1 MYAILGPDGNLE
13 TVKKT
18 VEGAV
23 EKAYSLGAKE
33 VLIDASPE
41 GPSRQVNK
49 QDVMARTAH
58 EKMGGIVVPRTAMDM
73 TRIEMWERLQRFFP
87 PFTYPPTEDHPEGR
101 RRDVARRL
109 GVASGKTTK
118 TVAATSLVDAILG
131 QNAKTAKKKGM
142 GQGVDVQGLSLTPYW
157 QYGHVVVNGRSV
169 KTVDQ
174 KRYRGTLPNLCVGS
188 SESCRHSCLV
198 FSGQNY
204 LDDYNVAIKFRRT
217 QALMEE
223 PDAFGKLLYE
233 AALKHYRN
241 APKPKAATKKH
252 KALPEGFLPMVRLN
266 VFQDI
271 PWEEVMPWLFEELPD
286 LQMYDYTKVFGRKVP
301 SNYDLTFS
309 NSGGNLRLVND
320 SLDQGTRVALVA
332 HVPGWTHEFRRR
344 KGETDRQYDA
354 RRHEAWVGALPAEC
368 RGFPVIDGDESDVR
382 PLDPSPSVVALRWKA
397 PRGQAA
403 SRAKPGLSLGRESK
417 FIVEVQDFCGLW
429 AGAVTPSD
437 QPDTEERSVFSEVP
451 LLANPG
457 SGRKLFVRESNPG
470 MASATGLVR
479 RLKF

>member
-1 MYAILGPDGNLE
+1 MYAIIGPDGNLE

-23 EKAYSLGAKE
+23 EKAYSSGAKE

-49 QDVMARTAH
+49 QDVMASAAH
-58 EKMGGIVVPRTAMDM
+58 KQMGGIVIPRSAMDM
-73 TRIEMWERLQRFFP
+73 TRGEMWDRLQRFFP
-87 PFTYPPTEDHPEGR
+87 PFTYPDGR
-101 RRDVARRL
+101 VRDVAKTL
-109 GVASGKTTK
+109 GVESGKK
-118 TVAATSLVDAILG
+118 SKMVAATSLVNAILG

-157 QYGHVVVNGRSV
+157 QYGHVVVNGLPVATAEEQR
-169 KTVDQ
+169 T
-174 KRYRGTLPNLCVGS
+174 TPNLCVGS
-188 SESCRHSCLV
+188 SEACRHSCLV

-223 PDAFGKLLYE
+223 PEAFGKLLYE

-241 APKPKAATKKH
+241 APKPKKATKKH
-252 KALPEGFLPMVRLN
+252 KARPEGFLPMVRLN

-271 PWEEVMPWLFEELPD
+271 PWEEVMPWIFEELPD
-286 LQMYDYTKVFGRKVP
+286 LQWYDYTKVYGRKVP

-344 KGETDRQYDA
+344 KGETERQYDA
-354 RRHEAWVGALPAEC
+354 RRHAAWVGALPAEC
-368 RGFPVIDGDESDVR
+368 RGFPVSDGDESDVR
-382 PLDPSPSVVALRWKA
+382 PLDPSPSVVALRWKS

-403 SRAKPGLSLGRESK
+403 SRSKPGLELGRESK

-437 QPDTEERSVFSEVP
+437 QPDTEQRTVFSEVP

-457 SGRKLFVRESNPG
+457 GRKLFVRESNPG
-470 MASATGLVR
+470 MVASTGLVR